1 MDELSEKLSALLSD
15 PNGME
20 QIKNMAQSLLGGKTE
35 PETPSVA
42 DDIDIGA
49 VTRMLRLLK
58 QGGKDDS
65 RIKLLSA
72 LRPNLSPEKQGKVDT
87 AIKMLK
93 LAELA
98 PLLKDSGLFDF

>member
-15 PNGME
+15 PDGME

-35 PETPSVA
+35 QPSPSV
-42 DDIDIGA
+42 DEDIDIGA
-49 VTRMLRLLK
+49 ITRILKMLK
-58 QGGKDDS
+58 QGGADDS

-72 LRPNLSPEKQGKVDT
+72 LKPNLSPEKQGKVDT

-98 PLLKDSGLFDF
+98 PLLKNSGFLDF